1 MPGCEPTAQELIADG
16 KSLMPAFNR
25 QARGGRAAARP
36 ESRSVKHKAK
46 QQKLGDNVPDSV
58 TLEVGGRTMVIETG
72 ELAKQANGSAVV
84 RYGDQN
90 VVLCAAT
97 ASAKPREG
105 IDWFPL
111 TCDFEEK
118 MFAAG
123 KIPGG
128 FIKREGRPT
137 EHAVLSSR
145 QIDRPIRPL
154 FPDGFRN
161 DVQIVA
167 TVLSIDPELDADVL
181 GVCAAGAALAL
192 SDIPFDKTVAAVRV
206 GRDESGKFI
215 ANPTLPQYETGGMD
229 IIVAGTS
236 DAVMMVEGG
245 GNEIDEEDFLGAVEF
260 AHGEIKRIVKAIDQ
274 LVKKNGKAKREYP
287 VQKIN
292 SDLEKWVRKN
302 FGKDV
307 AKAMRIVEKGER
319 EEAFA
324 RLSVDEALARCNG
337 KKDADIKAL
346 LEDSSAS
353 KEFGKIVKT
362 MEEDELRTMVV
373 DEKIRPDGRKADQIR
388 PIWSKVH
395 YVPRVHGSGVF
406 TRGQTQVFTAATLGS
421 SSDAQRLDGIVAL
434 ENKRY
439 MHFYD
444 FPPFSVGETRPMRG
458 PGRRE
463 IGHGALAERALLP
476 VLPPKEEF
484 PYTIRLMSEVLESN
498 GSSSMASVCGST
510 LALMDAGVPIK
521 DHVAGVA
528 MGLILKGDKY
538 AVLTDIQ
545 GLEDALGEMDFKVA
559 GTKKGITAIQMDI
572 KVQGVTLKIMREAM
586 EQAKKSRYFIIDK
599 LAETIAAPRTELSKY
614 APRMIVIKIDPAK
627 IKDVI
632 GPGGKVINKIIAD
645 TGVTKIDIED
655 DGSVFITS
663 LDGESGDKARQIV
676 ENLTK
681 EIVVGETYLGT
692 VTRVIPIG
700 AFVQILP
707 GKEGLVHISQL
718 APQRVERVE
727 DVVNV
732 GDEIT
737 VKVMEVDSQGR
748 LNLSRKAVLGS
759 TNGSGDQGRRPPRET
774 PESRDTSPTP
784 RDLADAPGAPPMRRR
799 RRPQG
804 RREGTD

>member
-1 MPGCEPTAQELIADG
+1 V
-16 KSLMPAFNR
+16 
-25 QARGGRAAARP
+25 P
-36 ESRSVKHKAK
+36 E
-46 QQKLGDNVPDSV
+46 SV

-72 ELAKQANGSAVV
+72 ELAKQANGSALV

-90 VVLCAAT
+90 VVLCAVT

-154 FPDGFRN
+154 FPEGFRN
-161 DVQIVA
+161 DVQVVA
-167 TVLSIDPELDADVL
+167 TVLSIDPELDADVI

-206 GRDESGKFI
+206 GRGETGEFI
-215 ANPTLPQYETGGMD
+215 ANPTLKEYETGGMD

-236 DAVMMVEGG
+236 EAVMMVEGG
-245 GNEIDEEDFLGAVEF
+245 GNEISEEDFLGAVEF
-260 AHGEIKRIVKAIDQ
+260 AHGEIKKIVKAIDQ
-274 LVKKNGKAKREYP
+274 LAKKHGKKKREYP
-287 VQKIN
+287 VQSTN
-292 SDLEKWVRKN
+292 SDLEKWVRKT
-302 FGKDV
+302 FAKDV

-319 EEAFA
+319 EEAFSK
-324 RLSVDEALARCNG
+324 LSHDEALARCNS

-346 LEDSSAS
+346 LEDSTAS
-353 KEFGKIVKT
+353 KEFGKVIKA

-373 DEKIRPDGRKADQIR
+373 DEKIRPDGRKANQIR
-388 PIWSKVH
+388 PIWCKVH

-510 LALMDAGVPIK
+510 LALMDAGVPIRE
-521 DHVAGVA
+521 HVAGVA

-572 KVQGVTLKIMREAM
+572 KVQGITLKIMREAM
-586 EQAKKSRYFIIDK
+586 EEAKKSRFFIIDK
-599 LAETIAAPRTELSKY
+599 LAETIAAPREELSKF

-663 LDGESGDKARQIV
+663 LDGESGEKARQIV

-681 EIVVGETYLGT
+681 DVVVGETYLGT
-692 VTRVIPIG
+692 VTRIIAIG

-732 GDEIT
+732 GDQIT
-737 VKVMEVDSQGR
+737 VKVMEVDGQGR
-748 LNLSRKAVLGS
+748 LNLSRKAALGGS
-759 TNGSGDQGRRPPRET
+759 INGSGGDNVQRRPRET
-774 PESRDTSPTP
+774 SEPREHES
-784 RDLADAPGAPPMRRR
+784 RDLADAAGAPPMRRR

-804 RREGTD
+804 RRDD

>member
-1 MPGCEPTAQELIADG
+1 ML
-16 KSLMPAFNR
+16 
-25 QARGGRAAARP
+25 
-36 ESRSVKHKAK
+36 
-46 QQKLGDNVPDSV
+46 DSV
-58 TLEVGGRTMVIETG
+58 TLEVGGRTMIIETG
-72 ELAKQANGSAVV
+72 ELAKQANGSALV

-167 TVLSIDPELDADVL
+167 TVLSIDPDLDADVL

-206 GRDESGKFI
+206 GRDEGGNFI

-245 GNEIDEEDFLGAVEF
+245 GNEISEEDFLGAVEF
-260 AHGEIKRIVKAIDQ
+260 AHGEIQKIVKAIDK
-274 LVKKNGKAKREYP
+274 LVKKNGKKKREYP
-287 VQKIN
+287 VQKVDA
-292 SDLEKWVRKN
+292 DLDKWVRKT
-302 FGKDV
+302 FAKDV
-307 AKAMRIVEKGER
+307 AKAMRVVEKGER

-324 RLSVDEALARCNG
+324 KLSVDEALARCG
-337 KKDADIKAL
+337 KKDADVKVL
-346 LEDSSAS
+346 LENPGAS
-353 KEFGKIVKT
+353 KEFGKVIKS

-373 DEKIRPDGRKADQIR
+373 DEKIRPDGRKADEIR

-476 VLPPKEEF
+476 VLPPKDEF
-484 PYTIRLMSEVLESN
+484 PYTMRLMSEVLESN

-510 LALMDAGVPIK
+510 LALMDAGVPITA
-521 DHVAGVA
+521 HVAGVA

-599 LAETIAAPRTELSKY
+599 LVETIAAPRTELSEY

-681 EIVVGETYLGT
+681 DIVVGETYVGT
-692 VTRVIPIG
+692 VTRIIPIG

-718 APQRVERVE
+718 ALQRVEHVE
-727 DVVNV
+727 DVVKV
-732 GDEIT
+732 GDDLS
-737 VKVMEVDSQGR
+737 VKVMEVDGQGR
-748 LNLSRKAVLGS
+748 LNLSHKAVLAGS
-759 TNGSGDQGRRPPRET
+759 TNGSGGRGTDDGGGRGGRGPRPMPQAHDSAEPPAPPRDMA
-774 PESRDTSPTP
+774 PAAPAAP
-784 RDLADAPGAPPMRRR
+784 AADAPGAPPTRRR

-804 RREGTD
+804 RRDD